1 MKAKSYFYHAKNTM
15 RPFKSSINTKKASYK
30 ENYAEMEKLIQE
42 LDEQLAKSQN
52 QGTEASIARARKRGK
67 FLARERITLLLDKDS
82 PFLELMPL
90 AGLTHQ
96 SGFGPGGTT
105 VAGIGYVNKRLCLI
119 NANLGT
125 RKGGAVDYATSLKVL
140 RLGEIAL
147 ENKLPTINMVE
158 SGGANLP
165 DQDRVFNNYGASFRE
180 MSRRSKLGIPTI
192 SIVFGNATA
201 GGAYV
206 PGMSDYTIMQKDAA
220 KVFLAGPPLVKMAT
234 NEIANDEELGGAS
247 MHSRISGVADF
258 LADDEQDAISIARDV
273 VKTLKPA
280 ETHAAPSKPV
290 VPPRYSAD
298 ELLGIVPANLKRAID
313 IREVIVRIVD
323 NSEFTEFKTNYGITM
338 VCCWAN
344 IDGYPVA
351 IIANNGVIF
360 AEAAQKVTQFI
371 QLANKSNTP
380 LLFVHNTTGFMVG
393 KQYEQKGMINSG
405 AQLIHAVSGSTV
417 PHISLLIG
425 NSYGAGNYA
434 MCGRSFQPRFLFSY
448 PNVQSGVMGAEQI
461 SGVMEIVKRQSA
473 ASLNKAVDEKQ
484 LKKEKDAMFQDAQQK
499 ASVWHAT
506 SELWDDGVIDPRH
519 TRKHLSLCLA
529 TINNA
534 PIEGSDAFGVFRM

>member
-1 MKAKSYFYHAKNTM
+1 MET
-15 RPFKSSINTKKASYK
+15 FKSSINTKSASYK
-30 ENYAEMEKLIQE
+30 ENYAQMEKLVQTLE
-42 LDEQLAKSQN
+42 GYLEKSKH
-52 QGTEASIARARKRGK
+52 QGSEASIARARKRGK
-67 FLARERITLLLDKDS
+67 FLARERIALLLDKNS
-82 PFLELMPL
+82 PFMELMPL
-90 AGLTHQ
+90 AGLNHQ
-96 SGFGPGGTT
+96 GGFGPGGTT
-105 VAGIGYVNKRLCLI
+105 VAGIGFVNKRLCLI

-147 ENKLPTINMVE
+147 ENKLPTLNLVE

-165 DQDRVFNNYGASFRE
+165 DQDRVFNHYGASFRE
-180 MSRRSKLGIPTI
+180 MSRRSKLGIPTL

-206 PGMSDYTIMQKDAA
+206 PGMSDYTIMQKNTA

-234 NEIANDEELGGAS
+234 NETSTDEELGGAM

-258 LADDEQDAISIARDV
+258 LAEDEQDAIQIARDV
-273 VKTLKPA
+273 VKTFKPA
-280 ETHAAPSKPV
+280 TPSAEPSKPI
-290 VPPRYSAD
+290 VPPRYAAD

-313 IREVIVRIVD
+313 VREVIIRLVD

-338 VCCWAN
+338 VCCWAK
-344 IDGYPVA
+344 IDGYPVG

-360 AEAAQKVTQFI
+360 AEAAQKATQFI

-380 LLFVHNTTGFMVG
+380 LLFIHNTTGFMVG
-393 KQYEQKGMINSG
+393 KQFEQNGMINSG

-448 PNVQSGVMGAEQI
+448 PNVQSGVMGAEQLA
-461 SGVMEIVKRQSA
+461 GVMEIVKRQSA
-473 ASLNKAVDEKQ
+473 ASLQTPIDEKE

-519 TRKHLSLCLA
+519 TRNYLSLALA
-529 TINNA
+529 TVYNS

>member
-1 MKAKSYFYHAKNTM
+1 MK
-15 RPFKSSINTKKASYK
+15 PFKSSVNTKKASYK
-30 ENYAEMEKLIQE
+30 ENYAEMEKLVQE
-42 LDEQLAKSQN
+42 LQQHLAKSHT
-52 QGTEASIARARKRGK
+52 QGTDASVARARKRGK
-67 FLARERITLLLDKDS
+67 FLARERISLLLDKDS

-96 SGFGPGGTT
+96 GGFGPGGTT
-105 VAGIGYVNKRLCLI
+105 VAGIGYINKRLCLI

-147 ENKLPTINMVE
+147 ENKLPTINLVE

-206 PGMSDYTIMQKDAA
+206 PGMSDYTIMQKNAA

-234 NEIANDEELGGAS
+234 NEIANDEELGGAL

-258 LADDEQDAISIARDV
+258 LAEDEQDAISIARDV
-273 VKTLKPA
+273 VKTLKPP
-280 ETHAAPSKPV
+280 TPHIAPSTPV
-290 VPPRYSAD
+290 VPPRYAAD
-298 ELLGIVPANLKRAID
+298 ELLGIVPANLKKAID
-313 IREVIVRIVD
+313 VREVIIRIVD
-323 NSEFTEFKTNYGITM
+323 NSDMIEFKANYGVSMI
-338 VCCWAN
+338 CCWAKIN
-344 IDGYPVA
+344 GYSVG
-351 IIANNGVIF
+351 IIASNGVIF
-360 AEAAQKVTQFI
+360 AEAAQKATQFI

-380 LLFVHNTTGFMVG
+380 LLFIHNTTGFMVG
-393 KQYEQKGMINSG
+393 KQHEQNGMINSG

-448 PNVQSGVMGAEQI
+448 PNVRSGVMGAEQLA
-461 SGVMEIVKRQSA
+461 GVMEIVKRQSA
-473 ASLNKAVDEKQ
+473 ASLGKAVDEKQ
-484 LKKEKDAMFQDAQQK
+484 LKQDKDAMFNDAQQK

-506 SELWDDGVIDPRH
+506 SELWDDGVIDPRD

-529 TINNA
+529 TVNNA

>member
-1 MKAKSYFYHAKNTM
+1 M

-96 SGFGPGGTT
+96 GGFGPGGTT

-258 LADDEQDAISIARDV
+258 LADNEQDAISIARDV

-298 ELLGIVPANLKRAID
+298 ELLGIVPKNLKRAID

-534 PIEGSDAFGVFRM
+534 PIDGSDAFGVFRM

>member
-1 MKAKSYFYHAKNTM
+1 
-15 RPFKSSINTKKASYK
+15 
-30 ENYAEMEKLIQE
+30 
-42 LDEQLAKSQN
+42 
-52 QGTEASIARARKRGK
+52 
-67 FLARERITLLLDKDS
+67 
-82 PFLELMPL
+82 
-90 AGLTHQ
+90 
-96 SGFGPGGTT
+96 
-105 VAGIGYVNKRLCLI
+105 
-119 NANLGT
+119 
-125 RKGGAVDYATSLKVL
+125 
-140 RLGEIAL
+140 
-147 ENKLPTINMVE
+147 
-158 SGGANLP
+158 
-165 DQDRVFNNYGASFRE
+165 

-192 SIVFGNATA
+192 SVVFGNATA

-206 PGMSDYTIMQKDAA
+206 PGMSDYTIMQRDAA

-234 NEIANDEELGGAS
+234 KEIANDEELGGAN

-258 LADDEQDAISIARDV
+258 LAEDEQDAISIARDV

-280 ETHAAPSKPV
+280 KPYTVPHAPV
-290 VPPRYSAD
+290 VPPRYNAE
-298 ELLGIVPANLKRAID
+298 ELLGIIPANLKRAID
-313 IREVIVRIVD
+313 IREVLVRIVD

-344 IDGYPVA
+344 INGYPVG

-360 AEAAQKVTQFI
+360 AESAQKATQFI

-380 LLFVHNTTGFMVG
+380 LLFIHNTTGFMVG

-448 PNVQSGVMGAEQI
+448 PNVQSGVMGAEQL

-473 ASLNKAVDEKQ
+473 ASLNKKVDEKM
-484 LKKEKDAMFQDAQQK
+484 LKKAKDAMYKEAKQK

-506 SELWDDGVIDPRH
+506 SELWDDGVINPRD
-519 TRKHLSLCLA
+519 TRKYLSLCLA
-529 TINNA
+529 TVYNDN
-534 PIEGSDAFGVFRM
+534 IEGSDAFGVFRI

>member
-1 MKAKSYFYHAKNTM
+1 M
-15 RPFKSSINTKKASYK
+15 RPFKSAIKTSKASYK
-30 ENYAEMEKLIQE
+30 ENYAEMEKLVLE
-42 LDEQLAKSQN
+42 LHQQLKNSQT

-67 FLARERITLLLDKDS
+67 FLARERIALLLDKDS

-90 AGLTHQ
+90 AGLMHEG
-96 SGFGPGGTT
+96 GFGPGGTT

-147 ENKLPTINMVE
+147 ENKLPTINLVE

-192 SIVFGNATA
+192 SVVFGNATA

-234 NEIANDEELGGAS
+234 NEIAKDEELGGAN

-258 LADDEQDAISIARDV
+258 LAEDEQDAISIARDV

-280 ETHAAPSKPV
+280 KPYAAPHNPV
-290 VPPRYSAD
+290 VPPRYSAE

-313 IREVIVRIVD
+313 IREVLIRIVD
-323 NSEFTEFKTNYGITM
+323 NSEFTEFKTNYGVTM

-344 IDGYPVA
+344 INGYPVG

-360 AEAAQKVTQFI
+360 TESAQKATQFI

-448 PNVQSGVMGAEQI
+448 PNVQSGVMGAAQL
-461 SGVMEIVKRQSA
+461 SGVMEIVRRQSA
-473 ASLNKAVDEKQ
+473 ASLNKKVDEKA
-484 LKKEKDAMFQDAQQK
+484 LKKAKDAMYQDAQQK

-506 SELWDDGVIDPRH
+506 SELWDDGVIDPRD

-529 TINNA
+529 TVYNDN
-534 PIEGSDAFGVFRM
+534 IEGSDAFGVFRM

>member
-1 MKAKSYFYHAKNTM
+1 M
-15 RPFKSSINTKKASYK
+15 RPFKSSIHTKKASYK
-30 ENYAEMEKLIQE
+30 ENYAEMEKLVQE
-42 LDEQLAKSQN
+42 LQEHLAKSQN
-52 QGTEASIARARKRGK
+52 QGTEASISRARKRGK

-96 SGFGPGGTT
+96 GGFGPGGTT

-125 RKGGAVDYATSLKVL
+125 RKGGAVDYATSLKIL

-234 NEIANDEELGGAS
+234 NEIANDEELGGAN

-280 ETHAAPSKPV
+280 ETHAVQSKPI
-290 VPPRYSAD
+290 VPPRYSPD

-344 IDGYPVA
+344 IDGYRVA

-360 AEAAQKVTQFI
+360 AEAAQKATQFI

-380 LLFVHNTTGFMVG
+380 ILFVHNTTGFMVG

-506 SELWDDGVIDPRH
+506 SELWDDGIIDPRN

-534 PIEGSDAFGVFRM
+534 PIIGSDAFGVFRM

>member
-1 MKAKSYFYHAKNTM
+1 MLLK
-15 RPFKSSINTKKASYK
+15 PFKSVVNTKKASYK
-30 ENYAEMEKLIQE
+30 ENYSEMERLVQE
-42 LDEQLAKSQN
+42 LQEHLGKSHH
-52 QGTEASIARARKRGK
+52 QGSEASISRARKRGK
-67 FLARERITLLLDKDS
+67 FLARERITLLLDTDS

-90 AGLTHQ
+90 VGLLHQ
-96 SGFGPGGTT
+96 GGFGPGGTT

-125 RKGGAVDYATSLKVL
+125 RKGGAVDYATSLKIV

-147 ENKLPTINMVE
+147 ENKLPTINLVE

-192 SIVFGNATA
+192 SVVFGNATA

-206 PGMSDYTIMQKDAA
+206 PGMSDYTIMQKNTA

-234 NEIANDEELGGAS
+234 NEIANDEELGGAM

-280 ETHAAPSKPV
+280 QPYAAPSSPI
-290 VPPRYSAD
+290 VPPRFSAE
-298 ELLGIVPANLKRAID
+298 ELLGIVPVNLKKPFD
-313 IREVIVRIVD
+313 VRELLVRVVD
-323 NSEFTEFKTNYGITM
+323 NSQFTEFKANYGITM
-338 VCCWAN
+338 VCCWTN
-344 IDGYPVA
+344 INGYKVGV
-351 IIANNGVIF
+351 IANNGVIF
-360 AEAAQKVTQFI
+360 AEAAQKATQFI

-380 LLFVHNTTGFMVG
+380 LLFIHNTTGFMVG
-393 KQYEQKGMINSG
+393 KRHEQNGMINSG

-473 ASLNKAVDEKQ
+473 ASLNKAIDEKQ
-484 LKKEKDAMFQDAQQK
+484 LKKEKDAMYQDATQK

-506 SELWDDGVIDPRH
+506 SELWDDGVIDPRD
-519 TRKHLSLCLA
+519 TRKHLSLSLA
-529 TINNA
+529 TIYSA

>member
-1 MKAKSYFYHAKNTM
+1 MSL
-15 RPFKSSINTKKASYK
+15 FKSRVSTSSAAYKANLKEMQDLVGELNTH
-30 ENYAEMEKLIQE
+30 L
-42 LDEQLAKSQN
+42 QLAKN
-52 QGTEASIARARKRGK
+52 QGSETHIARARKRGK
-67 FLARERITLLLDKDS
+67 LLARERITLLLDKDS

-96 SGFGPGGTT
+96 GGFGPGGTT
-105 VAGIGYVNKRLCLI
+105 VVGIGYVNKRLCLI
-119 NANLGT
+119 NANIGT
-125 RKGGAVDYATSLKVL
+125 RKGGAVDYATSLKVV

-147 ENKLPTINMVE
+147 ENRLPTINLVE

-234 NEIANDEELGGAS
+234 NEVANDEELGGAM

-258 LADDEQDAISIARDV
+258 LADDEEDAISTAREL
-273 VKTLKPA
+273 VKTLRPA
-280 ETHAAPSKPV
+280 EPHAVPSASV
-290 VPPRYSAD
+290 IQPRYSAD
-298 ELLGIVPANLKRAID
+298 QILGIVPANLKRPFD
-313 IREVIVRIVD
+313 VRELLLRIVD
-323 NSEFTEFKTNYGITM
+323 NSHFTEFKTNYGITM
-338 VCCWAN
+338 VCCWTKIN
-344 IDGYPVA
+344 GYPVA
-351 IIANNGVIF
+351 VIANNGVIF
-360 AEAAQKVTQFI
+360 AEAAQKATQFI
-371 QLANKSNTP
+371 QLANKSDTP
-380 LLFVHNTTGFMVG
+380 ILFIHNTTGFMVG
-393 KQYEQKGMINSG
+393 KQYEQEGMINSG
-405 AQLIHAVSGSTV
+405 SQMIHAVSGSTV

-434 MCGRSFQPRFLFSY
+434 MCGRSFKPRFLFSY

-484 LKKEKDAMFQDAQQK
+484 LKKEKDAMFLDAQQK

-506 SELWDDGVIDPRH
+506 SELWDDGVIDPID
-519 TRKHLSLCLA
+519 TRKYLSLSLSA
-529 TINNA
+529 VYNA
-534 PIEGSDAFGVFRM
+534 PIKGSDAFGVFRM

>member
-1 MKAKSYFYHAKNTM
+1 MTV
-15 RPFKSSINTKKASYK
+15 FKSRINVSSAAYKA
-30 ENYAEMEKLIQE
+30 NLAQMQALVDE
-42 LDEQLAKSQN
+42 LKGHLLEAQS
-52 QGTEASIARARKRGK
+52 QGTETHIARARKRGK

-90 AGLTHQ
+90 AGLMHQ
-96 SGFGPGGTT
+96 GGFGPGGTT
-105 VAGIGYVNKRLCLI
+105 VIGIGYVNKRLCLI
-119 NANLGT
+119 NANIGT

-147 ENKLPTINMVE
+147 ENSLPTINLVE

-180 MSRRSKLGIPTI
+180 MSRRSKKGIPTL
-192 SIVFGNATA
+192 SVVFGNATA

-234 NEIANDEELGGAS
+234 NEISNDEELGGAM

-258 LADDEQDAISIARDV
+258 LAEDEEDAIRIARDV
-273 VKTLKPA
+273 VKTLRNAKPY
-280 ETHAAPSKPV
+280 AAPTTPIV
-290 VPPRYSAD
+290 APRYSA
-298 ELLGIVPANLKRAID
+298 EEILGIVPANLKKPFD
-313 IREVIVRIVD
+313 VRELLLRVVD
-323 NSEFTEFKTNYGITM
+323 NSQFTEFKTNYGITM
-338 VCCWAN
+338 VCCWTK

-360 AEAAQKVTQFI
+360 AEAAQKATQFI
-371 QLANKSNTP
+371 QLANKSDTP
-380 LLFVHNTTGFMVG
+380 ILFIHNTTGFMVG
-393 KQYEQKGMINSG
+393 KQHEQNGMINSG

-473 ASLNKAVDEKQ
+473 ASLNKAVNEKQ
-484 LKKEKDAMFQDAQQK
+484 LKKEKDTMYQDAQQK

-506 SELWDDGVIDPRH
+506 SELWDDGVIDPRD
-519 TRKHLSLCLA
+519 TRKYLSLSLKA
-529 TINNA
+529 VYNA
-534 PIEGSDAFGVFRM
+534 PIKGSDAFGVFRM